1 MNDLVIPSSLTQA
14 LKSGKIIL
22 FLGAGASMEAVSA
35 CGSKH
40 PPSGWQ
46 LANILSEKFL
56 GRVIPDMSLMSM
68 ADLCTSKSS
77 YTAVAETI
85 RDELKKYK
93 ISDAH
98 KLIPSFKWHTIA
110 TTNYDTFIEDAY
122 GEHLAPLQNVLPF
135 VKDNQP
141 IESRISSTRN
151 PLVLLKLHGC
161 VDHAYDKE
169 VPLILDPSH
178 YEAYAN
184 GRKRLFT
191 RLEDFAHEMPILF
204 VGYQVGDPHILSIV
218 RRLEK
223 DGSRPECFVVV
234 PNVDEDVKSHWGS
247 KRITCIDAKFGDFIK
262 KLDSTIPSAERN
274 LHGLISKE
282 SLPLTKHFR
291 VNTPPSNELVKTL
304 ETDLKHIHALMVV
317 PEQNPKNFYRGF
329 DVDFGGVA
337 ASLDVD
343 RRVSNEII
351 LTLIDRI
358 NVNGVELNLLLGAA
372 GSGKST
378 VLKRVAWDIARDF
391 EAPVFW
397 LNDGGFLH
405 FESFQEIFNLTGKR
419 IYLLVD
425 NATNYIEEI
434 TSILGKALEFGIN
447 ITILAADRTA
457 AWNTAGNGIES
468 KYQGSVFTLGQLN
481 TKEID
486 GLLAKLGKY
495 SALGVLSAFPP
506 EEQKKAFLDADRH
519 LLVALHEVTQGKP
532 FEEILMDECQSLSP
546 LKAQQLY
553 LDICTLHQFNAKVRA
568 GLISRVSGI
577 PFSLYEEEFFR
588 PLEDVVLVH
597 TNKYTGEHEYM
608 ARHKRVASLV
618 FKQIYSEDG
627 DRVKQLVRLIE
638 YLDEG
643 YESDRRA
650 LNSLIKGRNIVDLI
664 GDVDAGREVYDCI
677 VTLLGQR
684 WYIYHQRAT
693 FELKHRY
700 GSLDLAESSALRALE
715 IEPNKS
721 VVQHTL
727 AEISRRKASLAKTK
741 IQKDTYR
748 SQARKRLAKIKS
760 GRFGHAESSM
770 CKIMLDELKDLAAE
784 TDLNNE
790 NSVSELVEKSKV
802 VRLKID
808 KAINNFP
815 LEMDFQK
822 LRSNFFTILKDSAK
836 AKQALEK
843 AWALSKRGSGV
854 AMQLARLYLN
864 ENDVNK
870 AVEILTESL
879 QEVPDDPMLNL
890 EMARLIIEHK
900 PDISKAGLYLSRS
913 YRSSDRNY
921 QARYLHAQYLILV
934 SEPKSAAELFTQID
948 EFAPNGFLSRYQ
960 SEHTPIAKKLGTIDG
975 RVISKQA
982 SFAFVST
989 PKYPENIFVS
999 SDLYSTSEWDEVKIN
1014 SKIMFTIGFNRR
1026 GPVANTVIVN

>member
-1 MNDLVIPSSLTQA
+1 MNDLIIPSSLSQA
-14 LKSGKIIL
+14 LKAGKIIL

-35 CGSKH
+35 CGGKH
-40 PPSGWQ
+40 PPSGGQ
-46 LANILSEKFL
+46 LTKILSEKFL

-122 GEHLAPLQNVLPF
+122 GEHPSPLQNVLPF

-141 IESRISSTRN
+141 IESRISSTPN

-178 YEAYAN
+178 YETYAN
-184 GRKRLFT
+184 GRRRLFS
-191 RLEDFAHEMPILF
+191 RLEDFAHEMPLLF
-204 VGYQVGDPHILSIV
+204 IGYQLGDPHILSIV

-223 DGSRPECFVVV
+223 DGSRPECFVVA
-234 PNVDEDVKSHWGS
+234 PNVDEDVKSHWAS
-247 KRITCIDAKFGDFIK
+247 KRITCIDARFGEFIK
-262 KLDSTIPSAERN
+262 KLDSTIPAAARN
-274 LHGLISKE
+274 LHGLIPKD

-291 VNTPPSNELVKTL
+291 VNTPPSDELFKSL

-317 PEQNPKNFYRGF
+317 PEQTPKNFYRGF
-329 DVDFGGVA
+329 DVDFGGIA

-343 RRVSNEII
+343 RRVSSDII

-358 NVNGVELNLLLGAA
+358 GVNGVELNLLLGAA

-378 VLKRVAWDIARDF
+378 VLKRVGWDISRDF
-391 EAPVFW
+391 DTPVFW

-405 FESFQEIFNLTGKR
+405 FKTIKEIFNLTGKR

-425 NATNYIEEI
+425 NATNCVEEI
-434 TSILGKALEFGIN
+434 TSILDKALEFSVN
-447 ITILAADRTA
+447 ITILAADRTS
-457 AWNTAGNGIES
+457 AWNTTGDEIEN
-468 KYQGSVFTLGQLN
+468 KYRGDVFTLGQLN

-495 SALGVLSAFPP
+495 SALGVLSAFSP
-506 EEQKKAFLDADRH
+506 EEQKQAFLDADRH

-532 FEEILMDECQSLSP
+532 FEEILMDEYQSLTP
-546 LKAQQLY
+546 FKAQQLY

-577 PFSLYEEEFFR
+577 PFSLYQEEFFK
-588 PLEDVVLVH
+588 PLEDVVLVQ

-618 FKQIYSEDG
+618 FKQVFSEDG

-638 YLDEG
+638 SLDEG

-650 LNSLIKGRNIVDLI
+650 LNALIKGKNIVDLI
-664 GDVDAGREVYDCI
+664 GNVDAGREVYDCI
-677 VTLLGQR
+677 LNLLGQR
-684 WYIYHQRAT
+684 WYIFHQRAT

-700 GSLDLAESSALRALE
+700 GSLDLAEASALQALE
-715 IEPNKS
+715 IEPNRS
-721 VVQHTL
+721 AVQHTL

-741 IQKDTYR
+741 TQKEFYR
-748 SQARKRLAKIKS
+748 NQARKRLSKIKS
-760 GRFGHAESSM
+760 TRSGHAESSM

-790 NSVSELVEKSKV
+790 NSVSELVEKSKM
-802 VRLKID
+802 VRQKID
-808 KAINNFP
+808 KAINNYP
-815 LEMDFQK
+815 LEVDFQK
-822 LRSNFFTILKDSAK
+822 LRSNFFMILKESAK

-843 AWALSKRGSGV
+843 AWALSKNGSGV
-854 AMQLARLYLN
+854 SMQLARVYLN
-864 ENDVNK
+864 ENDVTK
-870 AVEILTESL
+870 AEEILIESL
-879 QEVPDDPMLNL
+879 QEVPDDSMLNL

-900 PDISKAGLYLSRS
+900 LDIDKAGLYLSRS
-913 YRSSDRNY
+913 YRSSDKNY
-921 QARYLHAQYLILV
+921 QARYLHAQYLILF
-934 SEPKSAAELFTQID
+934 SEPESAAELFTQID
-948 EFAPNGFLSRYQ
+948 EFAPRGYLSKYQ
-960 SEHTPIAKKLGTIDG
+960 SEQTPLAKRLGTIDG
-975 RVISKQA
+975 RVITKQA

-999 SDLYSTSEWDEVKIN
+999 SALYSTSEWDKVKIN
-1014 SKIMFTIGFNRR
+1014 SKMSFTIGFTRQ
-1026 GPVANTVIVN
+1026 GPVAHTAIEK